1 MPNGPLYVFEEVDEG
16 LSQLPTAAQRALD
29 IAGEK
34 LSPEGWRTL
43 PLADRMALVAAGA
56 FSTVD
61 PELVRSIV
69 AHAGPLAV
77 ETSPRPDPDP
87 ESPPEELLHALSH
100 PKELTRARWASLRP
114 LDRYALSTAA
124 RGPEARLHQAYTE
137 ILRSGD
143 AGLAHLNAAGEV
155 HMIGVAAKPVTA
167 RRAVAT
173 ATLRMKR
180 ETFESLWSGRVAKG
194 DALATAR
201 IAGIQAAKRTSEL
214 IPLCHPV
221 KITGAEV
228 DIDVDPSSTPEKA
241 AVRVRATVDA
251 FDQTG
256 VEMEAMVAAS
266 TAALALYDMLKSVDR
281 WMTIAAVELVEKSG
295 GRSGH
300 LKREEP

>member
-1 MPNGPLYVFEEVDEG
+1 MTNGPLYVFEEADQG
-16 LSQLPTAAQRALD
+16 LSQLPTAARRALD
-29 IAGEK
+29 IAGER
-34 LSPEGWRTL
+34 LSLEAWQSL
-43 PLADRMALVAAGA
+43 SLADRMALVAAGA

-61 PELVRSIV
+61 SELVRSIV
-69 AHAGPLAV
+69 ERAGPPAV

-87 ESPPEELLHALSH
+87 EAPPEELLQALSH

-114 LDRYALSTAA
+114 LDRYALSAAA
-124 RGPEARLHQAYTE
+124 RAADQRLHQVYAE
-137 ILRSGD
+137 ILRSSEGS
-143 AGLAHLNAAGEV
+143 LSHLNAAGEV
-155 HMIGVAAKPVTA
+155 HMVGVAQKPVTA

-173 ATLRMKR
+173 ATLHMKR
-180 ETFESLWSGRVAKG
+180 ETFDNLWAGRVAKG

-221 KITGAEV
+221 KLTGAEI
-228 DIDVDPSSTPEKA
+228 DIEAGAGPVAERA
-241 AVRVRATVDA
+241 QVRIRATVDA

-266 TAALALYDMLKSVDR
+266 TAALALYDMLKGVDR
-281 WMTIAAVELVEKSG
+281 WMTISAIELVEKSG

-300 LKREEP
+300 LKREAP